1 MRQLE
6 IQGITTQCLIKVRE
20 QYNYMWN
27 KLNKMN
33 KVQKSYYNLKIKV
46 KHQENKQLI
55 RKAKYCRWV
64 QS

>member
-1 MRQLE
+1 
-6 IQGITTQCLIKVRE
+6 
-20 QYNYMWN
+20 
-27 KLNKMN
+27 MN

-55 RKAKYCRWV
+55 RKAKYYRWV